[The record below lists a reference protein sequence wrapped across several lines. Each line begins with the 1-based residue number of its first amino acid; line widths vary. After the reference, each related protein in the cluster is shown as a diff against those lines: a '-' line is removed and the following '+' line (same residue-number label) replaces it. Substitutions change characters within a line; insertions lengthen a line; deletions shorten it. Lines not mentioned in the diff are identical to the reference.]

1 MTAGLTQVVRP
12 DLPTNPDLARM
23 RRDRMQK
30 VRDHMRSQGL
40 DALVLLGNSNVAYVT
55 GLGWPL
61 SDSGRS
67 TFERL
72 VAVVTV
78 DDPVPHLFTPMRAD
92 DRLLAAL
99 PADHLHGATYLD
111 FDEGVQQF
119 VRTLAGLVPAGAKLA
134 LDEWTHAMA
143 RERSLLFAAD
153 PVDAGRVIGSAK
165 LLKTPDEIAC
175 MREGLRISEVA
186 VAEVQKMVAPGVR
199 QSDLTAVFLRTIFE
213 AGVDANV
220 MDPVWQVMAPRVA
233 DGPWTTTGEVACP
246 LLTTERLLQK
256 GDVIWNDVSTT
267 FGGMHTDFG
276 RTWIVGRDPSARE
289 RELFDQWQAVMSA
302 VLAVTRAGARA
313 SDLTAAAI
321 AAHGGVVPWMPH
333 FYLGHGLGIDSA
345 ELPFIGSDI
354 GTAFDEATVL
364 EAGMVLV
371 LEPNTWDDGHA
382 GYRSEEVVLITD
394 DGWLPMTDY
403 PYDPF

>member
-1 MTAGLTQVVRP
+1 MTPGLMEVVRP
-12 DLPTNPDLARM
+12 NLPTNPDLARM
-23 RRDRMQK
+23 QRDRMQK
-30 VRDHMRSQGL
+30 VRELMRAQGL

-67 TFERL
+67 NFERL
-72 VAVVTV
+72 VAVVTA

-92 DRLLAAL
+92 ERVLAAL
-99 PADHLHGATYLD
+99 PADHVHGATYLD
-111 FDEGVQQF
+111 FDEGVEQF
-119 VRTLAGLVPAGAKLA
+119 VRALTGLVASGAKVA
-134 LDEWTHAMA
+134 LDEWTHAMT
-143 RERSLLFAAD
+143 RERSVLFATD
-153 PVDAGRVIGSAK
+153 PVDAGRVIGGAK

-186 VAEVQKMVAPGVR
+186 VAEVHKMVAPGVR
-199 QSDLTAVFLRTIFE
+199 QSDLTATFLRTIFE

-220 MDPVWQVMAPRVA
+220 MDPVWQVMPIHLS

-246 LLTTERLLQK
+246 LLTTERRLEK

-276 RTWIVGRDPSARE
+276 RTWIVGRDPDARE
-289 RELFDQWQAVMSA
+289 RAQFQRWRDVMGA
-302 VLAVTRAGARA
+302 VLDVTKAGARS
-313 SDLTAAAI
+313 SDLTRAAI
-321 AAHGGVVPWMPH
+321 EANGGTKPWMAH

-345 ELPFIGSDI
+345 ELPFVGSDI
-354 GTAFDEATVL
+354 GEAFDEATVL

-371 LEPNTWDDGHA
+371 LEPNTWQEGVA
-382 GYRSEEVVLITD
+382 GYRSEEVVLVTE

-403 PYDPF
+403 SYDPF